1 MLRTIRATDGAAR
14 VSEYA
19 NNLSQ
24 IPGIRHGFLDLGNDG
39 LPAEVFTCKQIH
51 SATLIEAPD
60 NLPAGSLQGDAVY
73 TDGERPVAVITADC
87 LPLLVAAAD
96 GSLVAAIHGGW
107 KGLQGGIIGNAIARF
122 EALEIPRQSLRI
134 AIGPSIKAC
143 CYEVSESFVNELQAA
158 QGHLWQTSAAPW
170 TREQPALVSSPAITP
185 PVARQAGS
193 YWFDLQAYA
202 LLLLRAAGIADSQ
215 VEVSPVCTY
224 CSSPAFGSYRRR
236 THEADER
243 KAFQYSWISRV

>member
-1 MLRTIRATDGAAR
+1 MSA
-14 VSEYA
+14 YA

-24 IPGIRHGFLDLGNDG
+24 IRSISHGFLTLGNEG
-39 LPAEVFTCKQIH
+39 LPAQVFTGKQTH

-73 TDGERPVAVITADC
+73 TDGKRPIAVITADC

-122 EALEIPRQSLRI
+122 EALQIPRQTLRI
-134 AIGPSIKAC
+134 AIGPSINAC
-143 CYEVSESFVNELQAA
+143 CYEVSEQFVDELQTA
-158 QGHLWQTSAAPW
+158 QGHLWQTSIAPW
-170 TREQPALVSSPAITP
+170 RREQPAPVSSPAIAP
-185 PVARQAGS
+185 PAARQSGS

-202 LLLLRAAGIADSQ
+202 LLLQAAGVEDSQ
-215 VEVSPVCTY
+215 VEVSSHCTY
-224 CSSPAFGSYRRR
+224 CSSPRFDSYRRR
-236 THEADER
+236 THKAGER
-243 KAFQYSWISRV
+243 KALQYSWIRRI